1 MFGSSICKLASH
13 RLSVKQLALS
23 ASNIGPRIALSKSH
37 QISSPISVSSSWS
50 LSRHFST
57 TNNKD
62 GSKDAANVSDATVY
76 DPRDVD
82 SFVKG
87 IDTTLSP
94 EQKEYVE
101 KLKKRLKGGKNSPKC
116 TLISSILL

>member
-1 MFGSSICKLASH
+1 M
-13 RLSVKQLALS
+13 
-23 ASNIGPRIALSKSH
+23 
-37 QISSPISVSSSWS
+37 
-50 LSRHFST
+50 
-57 TNNKD
+57 
-62 GSKDAANVSDATVY
+62 VY

-116 TLISSILL
+116 GLSFLLWFISAFIWSILIIFVFLAWFREVPKADEMEGEGNLIPKYAENAEALIDWALSHVPHRMIPSSLYC